1 MKNKYLEC
9 GKIINT
15 HGVRGRVKIAS
26 YCDSL
31 EALSALTRV
40 FIKKNGVYEERTLSG
55 CAPCRGGVT
64 AALGGCET
72 LEDAERLRDVVL
84 YADRDD
90 FSLGEDRVFIA
101 DLLGLDV
108 VDADSGR
115 LYGILCDVSHPGASD
130 IYDILTPDGEHVLLP
145 AVPEFVVSADPDSNI
160 KIRPIEGFF
169 K

>member
-26 YCDSL
+26 YCDSID
-31 EALSALTRV
+31 ELSALTRV
-40 FIKKNGVYEERTLSG
+40 FIEKNGGYEERSLSA
-55 CAPCRGGVT
+55 CAPCRGGIT
-64 AALGGCET
+64 AALGGCDT
-72 LEDAERLRDVVL
+72 LEDAERLRNVTL

-90 FSLGEDRVFIA
+90 FELGEDRVFIA

-115 LYGILCDVSHPGASD
+115 LYGRLVDVSHPGASD
-130 IYDILTPDGEHVLLP
+130 IYDILTPEGEHVLLP
-145 AVPEFVVSADPDSNI
+145 AVPEFVVDADPDSNI

>member
-26 YCDSL
+26 YCDSID
-31 EALSALTRV
+31 ELSALTRV
-40 FIKKNGVYEERTLSG
+40 FIEKNGGYEERSLSA
-55 CAPCRGGVT
+55 CAPCRGGIT
-64 AALGGCET
+64 AALGGCDT
-72 LEDAERLRDVVL
+72 LEDAERLRNVTL

-90 FSLGEDRVFIA
+90 FELGEDRVFIA

-115 LYGILCDVSHPGASD
+115 LYGRLVDVSHPGASD

-145 AVPEFVVSADPDSNI
+145 AVPEFVVDADPDSNI

>member
-26 YCDSL
+26 YCDSID
-31 EALSALTRV
+31 ELSSLSRV
-40 FIKKNGVYEERTLSG
+40 FIETRGVYTERSLSD
-55 CAPCRGGVT
+55 CAPCRGGIT
-64 AALGGCET
+64 AKLGGCES
-72 LEDAERLRDVVL
+72 LEDAERLRNVTL

-90 FSLGEDRVFIA
+90 FDLADDRVFIA

-115 LYGILCDVSHPGASD
+115 LYGKLCDVSHPGASD

-145 AVPEFVVSADPDSNI
+145 AVPEFVIDADPDSNI

-169 K
+169 R

>member
-26 YCDSL
+26 YCDSI
-31 EALSALTRV
+31 EELSALSRV
-40 FIKKNGVYEERTLSG
+40 FIEKNGAYEERSLSG
-55 CAPCRGGVT
+55 CAPCRGGIT
-64 AALGGCET
+64 AAIGGSET
-72 LEDAERLRDVVL
+72 LEDAERLRGVVL

-90 FSLGEDRVFIA
+90 FALGEDRVFIA
-101 DLLGLDV
+101 DLIGLDV
-108 VDADSGR
+108 VDADSGK
-115 LYGILCDVSHPGASD
+115 LYGSLCEVTHPGASD
-130 IYDILTPDGEHVLLP
+130 IYDIITPDGEHVLLP
-145 AVPEFVVSADPDSNI
+145 AVPAFVVSADPDSNI